1 MNKFIKIITI
11 VLLTFLLSCQKR
23 YQVDELISY
32 LPLESPTY
40 YKVLK
45 DTAFADYLQVV
56 EIVVDKEYFYRTKE
70 MILQHNNFKDLGYNV
85 DSLYRYNKAKY
96 LTEVYLY
103 KGEYYYLEKEESS
116 PRLSRKFLY
125 FRVKL
130 KKDSIITVI
139 CRPL

>member
-1 MNKFIKIITI
+1 LNKFIKITTI

-23 YQVDELISY
+23 YQVDELIRY
-32 LPLESPTY
+32 LPLESPTN

-96 LTEVYLY
+96 LTKV
-103 KGEYYYLEKEESS
+103 
-116 PRLSRKFLY
+116 
-125 FRVKL
+125 
-130 KKDSIITVI
+130 
-139 CRPL
+139 